1 MTTTPIQMLHFR
13 PSCSPTKAVKREP
26 KKAPTKKVRMRMI
39 HGIPTN
45 TLPSRIATI
54 RPRMV
59 APGLLK
65 VLLKAV
71 PLTEHHWLVVFQGE
85 RAVETSTEASHQA
98 IVEAD
103 LEKAQSCHTNH
114 ASKQRIAAKLN
125 HVGRSVNG
133 RREKLR

>member
-26 KKAPTKKVRMRMI
+26 KKAPTKKVRMRVI
-39 HGIPTN
+39 HGILIN
-45 TLPSRIATI
+45 ALPSRIATI
-54 RPRMV
+54 RPRIV

-71 PLTEHHWLVVFQGE
+71 PLTEHHWLVCFKE

-103 LEKAQSCHTNH
+103 LEKAQSRHTNH

-125 HVGRSVNG
+125 HVGRSVNE
-133 RREKLR
+133 RRGKSR